1 MGSSGNGRIID
12 EKYEWLNKSN
22 KHMANCYRV
31 GGAATL
37 DGSWAWPADA
47 AKHRFFK
54 VEVAMPDGATATD
67 APGPVGGG
75 DAGEL

>member
-1 MGSSGNGRIID
+1 MQEL
-12 EKYEWLNKSN
+12 EKCEKKGCGLKSDYE
-22 KHMANCYRV
+22 C
-31 GGAATL
+31 AAMIT
-37 DGSWAWPADA
+37 DVAWAWPADA

-75 DAGEL
+75 E